1 VKTIMTLTCAS
12 TPETAGLDAVAL
24 QRLSAAIQ
32 ADIDQGQTAGA
43 SIIVA
48 RGGVI
53 GCREVLGNIS
63 PGRAA
68 ASDDLYLLMSL
79 SKSFTAALALQAI
92 DHGRFTL
99 DTRAADILPGFG
111 AAGKQGITVRQLLSH
126 TAGVFPALP
135 PPPPLGFDD
144 MGNLAKVVAAISA
157 VPVAY
162 VPGTQ
167 CCYAPTAGHA
177 VLAQML
183 VVTDAAKRSFSRIA
197 REDLFEPLGMVDT
210 RFGLSLD
217 EPRRVPTFYTERNTT
232 PATTA
237 AANMLNTFM
246 PNGEVPAGNA
256 YGTADD
262 AFRFAEVMRRRG
274 SNGSYRL
281 MSPALFDY
289 ASQNHTGDL
298 GNGAWQFYLLEH
310 GLPDFPAN
318 FSLLGGYVRGHGHYM
333 TGAGQTASPRA
344 FYAVGGGSTMWM
356 VDPARDL
363 TFVFLCAGLL
373 DGLDHLQRLQRLS
386 DLALAACID

>member
-1 VKTIMTLTCAS
+1 MTTTAS
-12 TPETAGLDAVAL
+12 SDPATVGLDPAAL
-24 QRLSAAIQ
+24 QRLVAAIQ

-43 SIIVA
+43 AIIVA
-48 RGGVI
+48 RGGAI
-53 GCREVLGNIS
+53 GCREVLGHVA

-68 ASDDLYLLMSL
+68 AVDDIYLLMSL
-79 SKSFTAALALQAI
+79 SKSFAASLVLRAI

-99 DTRAADILPGFG
+99 DTRAADVLPEFG
-111 AAGKQGITVRQLLSH
+111 VAGKKSITVRQLLSH
-126 TAGVFPALP
+126 TAGIFPALP

-162 VPGTQ
+162 PPGTQ
-167 CCYAPTAGHA
+167 CSYAPTAGHA

-183 VVTDAAKRSFSRIA
+183 VVTDPAKRSFSTIA
-197 REDLFEPLGMVDT
+197 HEELFTPLGMVDT
-210 RFGLSLD
+210 RYGMSLD

-246 PNGEVPAGNA
+246 PKGEVPAGNA
-256 YGTADD
+256 YGTVDD

-274 SNGSYRL
+274 SNGGYRL

-289 ASQNHTGDL
+289 ASQNHTGDMS
-298 GNGAWQFYLLEH
+298 NGAVQFYILEH
-310 GLPDFPAN
+310 GMPDFPVN
-318 FSLLGGYVRGHGHYM
+318 FSLLGGYVRGHGHHL
-333 TGAGQTASPRA
+333 TGAGHTASPRA
-344 FYAVGGGSTMWM
+344 FYAVGGGSTMWL
-356 VDPARDL
+356 VDPERDL

-373 DGLDHLQRLQRLS
+373 DGLAHFERLQRLS
-386 DLALAACID
+386 DLALAACTD